1 MARQSR
7 KPGKKPG
14 AKTISPEEKI
24 EWLTAGEYA
33 LHRQVGVQTIY
44 RHLQRGKIPTGM
56 KNGQKVID
64 KAKADKILDS
74 LFKSADHAAL
84 DECDRAGVTPAETY
98 AGNRAKR
105 ERFEMEL
112 KRVAYEQKIG
122 KLIDKAAVERA
133 AYEVARVTRD
143 TLLAI
148 PDRISAEV
156 AAETDVQKVHFLI
169 TEALLAALNHGLND
183 PLKGIK
189 TLEGDGSG
197 EQEERESESAT
208 AHA

>member
-7 KPGKKPG
+7 KPGKKPA
-14 AKTISPEEKI
+14 AKAISPEEKI

-33 LHRQVGVQTIY
+33 LHRSVSVQTIY
-44 RHLQRGKIPTGM
+44 KYLQRGKLPVAIH
-56 KNGQKVID
+56 NSQKVID
-64 KAKADKILDS
+64 KNKADKILDS
-74 LFKSADHAAL
+74 YIKSADHAAL
-84 DECDRAGVTPAETY
+84 DEQELAGVTPQETY

-189 TLEGDGSG
+189 TLEGDGSE
-197 EQEERESESAT
+197 EQEERESESAI